1 MTQNILIIGNGFDL
15 YHGLPTR
22 YTDFLFW
29 VKHWDDFCRNVS
41 KDPTKKSTAGDWYV
55 RLDENGKLI
64 EESISW
70 LARNYTGY
78 MVHIFDELEKT
89 IKENRWI
96 KYFIKRNNTNDKWI
110 DFENEIQTVLCT
122 LDEIFDTIENFHEIN
137 DSEWF
142 VRSQKRRTIIECFFS
157 PNQSFAFSMNELHR
171 IKEACL
177 LFVDNNSKQSVIE
190 DINKDLKDLIK
201 VLRFYLNDLVS
212 NIKIEQYSQQIE
224 NIKNPK
230 ILSFNYTD
238 TYSKV
243 KYYSKATEVHS
254 IHGSVIRNNLVL
266 GVSDDIFDDKKLD
279 YIHFQKYYQ
288 RIQKKTGS
296 DYLNWISPK
305 EEAHIY
311 IMGHSLDPVDGG
323 VLNYFLSSK
332 NVSKITVFCY
342 DQHAYENMVI
352 NLIKI
357 MGKEQTI
364 KLIGEGRIEFVDLM
378 KPTLIS
384 VAPMRF

>member
-1 MTQNILIIGNGFDL
+1 
-15 YHGLPTR
+15 
-22 YTDFLFW
+22 
-29 VKHWDDFCRNVS
+29 
-41 KDPTKKSTAGDWYV
+41 
-55 RLDENGKLI
+55 
-64 EESISW
+64 
-70 LARNYTGY
+70 
-78 MVHIFDELEKT
+78 
-89 IKENRWI
+89 
-96 KYFIKRNNTNDKWI
+96 
-110 DFENEIQTVLCT
+110 
-122 LDEIFDTIENFHEIN
+122 
-137 DSEWF
+137 
-142 VRSQKRRTIIECFFS
+142 
-157 PNQSFAFSMNELHR
+157 MNELHR